1 MPTDFGLHKNL
12 FREENICHS
21 VENAELKSPREPNSA
36 AFAAPKSEELRLAP
50 TGVPVQTDDA
60 SYAADNK
67 AMGILA
73 YFGPLVFV
81 PMFAA
86 KTSKFARFHTVQG
99 FNLFLLDVAYG
110 ILGGILS
117 GIFTAAFW
125 WTAPGLSFILNLIIS
140 LVWIAIAVLAII
152 GIVNAAKGEKKA
164 LPIIGKLHIL
174 DSFMKP
180 SV

>member
-1 MPTDFGLHKNL
+1 MAFCGKCGAQVPEGTKFCGV
-12 FREENICHS
+12 CG
-21 VENAELKSPREPNSA
+21 AEVTGGSSYQA
-36 AFAAPKSEELRLAP
+36 VP
-50 TGVPVQTDDA
+50 TGAPVTDERDA
-60 SYAADNK
+60 NDNK

-73 YFGPLVFV
+73 YLGPLVFI

-110 ILGGILS
+110 IVAGILS
-117 GIFTAAFW
+117 AIFFAVFW
-125 WTAPGLSFILNLIIS
+125 TVGWLFSSLLS
-140 LVWIAIAVLAII
+140 LVWIGVAVLAII
-152 GIVNAAKGEKKA
+152 GIVNAAQGKMKP

>member
-1 MPTDFGLHKNL
+1 MPFCGK
-12 FREENICHS
+12 CG
-21 VENAELKSPREPNSA
+21 AEVPEGTKFCGVCGGDVAGGPTYQA
-36 AFAAPKSEELRLAP
+36 VP
-50 TGVPVQTDDA
+50 TGAPVTDERD
-60 SYAADNK
+60 AADNK

-73 YFGPLVFV
+73 YFGPLVFI
-81 PMFAA
+81 PMFVA

-110 ILGGILS
+110 IVGTILTA
-117 GIFTAAFW
+117 ILTAALL
-125 WTAPGLSFILNLIIS
+125 WTAPGLLVVLNLIIS
-140 LVWIAIAVLAII
+140 LVWVGIGVLAII
-152 GIVNAAKGEKKA
+152 GIVNAAQGKMKA

>member
-1 MPTDFGLHKNL
+1 MPFCGK
-12 FREENICHS
+12 CG
-21 VENAELKSPREPNSA
+21 AEVPEGTKFCGVCGGEVAGGPTYQA
-36 AFAAPKSEELRLAP
+36 VP
-50 TGVPVQTDDA
+50 TGAPVQDDA
-60 SYAADNK
+60 RDIADNK
-67 AMGILA
+67 VMGILA

-99 FNLFLLDVAYG
+99 FNLFLLDIAYG
-110 ILGGILS
+110 IVGSILS
-117 GIFTAAFW
+117 AILTAAFL
-125 WTAPGLSFILNLIIS
+125 WTAPGLAVILNLVIS
-140 LVWIAIAVLAII
+140 LVWIAVGVLAII
-152 GIVNAAKGEKKA
+152 GIVNAAQGKMKA

>member
-1 MPTDFGLHKNL
+1 MPFCGK
-12 FREENICHS
+12 CG
-21 VENAELKSPREPNSA
+21 AEVPEGTKFCGVCGGEVAGGPTYQA
-36 AFAAPKSEELRLAP
+36 VP
-50 TGVPVQTDDA
+50 TGTTTGAPVQTDEVKDA
-60 SYAADNK
+60 NDNK

-110 ILGGILS
+110 IAGGILS
-117 GIFTAAFW
+117 AVLTAAFL
-125 WTAPGLSFILNLIIS
+125 WTAPGLMVILNLIIS
-140 LVWIAIAVLAII
+140 LVWIGIGVLAII
-152 GIVNAAKGEKKA
+152 GIVNAAKGTKKA

>member
-1 MPTDFGLHKNL
+1 MPFCGK
-12 FREENICHS
+12 CG
-21 VENAELKSPREPNSA
+21 AEVPEGTKFCGVCGTEIGGATQQSA
-36 AFAAPKSEELRLAP
+36 PSGAP

-60 SYAADNK
+60 RDAADNK

>member
-1 MPTDFGLHKNL
+1 MPFCGK
-12 FREENICHS
+12 CG
-21 VENAELKSPREPNSA
+21 AEVPEGTKFCGVCGAEIGGA
-36 AFAAPKSEELRLAP
+36 QQAAPVGTPVGA
-50 TGVPVQTDDA
+50 PVQTDDA
-60 SYAADNK
+60 KDAADNK

-99 FNLFLLDVAYG
+99 FNLFLAEIAFSIVEW
-110 ILGGILS
+110 IL
-117 GIFTAAFW
+117 
-125 WTAPGLSFILNLIIS
+125 
-140 LVWIAIAVLAII
+140 IAIFWAISWKLGSIMSTVLGLLWLAFTVLAII

-164 LPIIGKLHIL
+164 LPVIGKLHIL